1 MWCVVK
7 FSVYIVPRVWMVL
20 RLVGCSPWYY
30 FQGSWPFRVCVHCLL
45 LNHLNH
51 CCSVFYWAFSPILH
65 MAPWFTGTKRP
76 TVLLIHLV
84 AQQNACKAQG
94 QLLSVS
100 LTVCAVSFC
109 KSLLY
114 FYSVLTLFFG
124 FVLLKRQGIRQS
136 IRHGCFSPWQVS
148 IRSMAKITL
157 MIIITGTIIGL

>member
-1 MWCVVK
+1 MWCVVKLVK

-30 FQGSWPFRVCVHCLL
+30 FQGSWPFRVCVQCLL
-45 LNHLNH
+45 LNHR
-51 CCSVFYWAFSPILH
+51 CSVRAFSPILH
-65 MAPWFTGTKRP
+65 MAPWLSGTKRP

-124 FVLLKRQGIRQS
+124 FVLLKLQGIRQS
-136 IRHGCFSPWQVS
+136 IRHGCFSSWQVS
-148 IRSMAKITL
+148 IRSMVKITL
-157 MIIITGTIIGL
+157 MIIITGTIIGS